1 MFPDFQYV
9 FNYFFGIDIPGLSIA
24 KTFGFFVAMAFVL
37 GAIVLSKEL
46 KRKHEEGLIE
56 PTIAPKKINQPIT
69 SGAILLQG
77 LLGFLLGYKIIGLFT
92 DASTASADPMS
103 YIMSSKGHL
112 LAGVIGGLIFG
123 FLKYQEKN
131 KLKGKKEETVNVKT
145 YPHQRVADILIVAAI
160 AGFAGA
166 KIFNAFETWEDFVSN
181 PIESLFSGSG
191 LTFYG
196 GLIVATI
203 ALYYY
208 SKKINLSFKHLC
220 DAVAP
225 TLILAYGIGR
235 LGCQFAGDGDWGV
248 YNSAYITQADGQL
261 AKAAPG
267 DFEKLVVQ
275 LPEMSREFGNDPT
288 AVPHIYAPANVLP
301 QWMVAQ
307 NYPNNVNREGV
318 KLPNFN
324 GHYNTVLPAGVFP
337 TPIYEFFACLLIFGI
352 LMAVRKKFKY
362 PMQLFGLYLIFNGLE
377 RFLVEKIRV
386 NYKYDWGFIHPS
398 QAEIISTILILIG
411 IYLLLFNPFKR
422 TTKVAGS

>member
-1 MFPDFQYV
+1 MFPDFQYI
-9 FNYFFGIDIPGLSIA
+9 FNYFFGIDLPGLSIA
-24 KTFGFFVAMAFVL
+24 KTFGFFVAIAFILGAFVL
-37 GAIVLSKEL
+37 NKEL
-46 KRKHEEGLIE
+46 KRKNEEGLIE
-56 PTIAPKKINQPIT
+56 PIITNKKINQPIT
-69 SGAILLQG
+69 SGAIALQAF
-77 LLGFLLGYKIIGLFT
+77 LGFLLGYKIIGLFT
-92 DASTASADPMS
+92 DAPIASSDPMG
-103 YIMSSKGHL
+103 YILSGKGHL
-112 LAGVIGGLIFG
+112 LAGIIGAGLFG
-123 FLKYQEKN
+123 FLKWQEKN
-131 KLKGKKEETVNVKT
+131 KIKDKKEETIKVKV
-145 YPHQRVADILIVAAI
+145 YPHHRVADILIVAAI

-166 KIFNAFETWEDFVSN
+166 KIFNAFETWEDFLNN
-181 PIESLFSGSG
+181 PVESLLSGSG

-203 ALYYY
+203 ALYFF
-208 SKKINLSFKHLC
+208 SKKINLPFKHLC

-275 LPEMSREFGNDPT
+275 LPEMSREFNNNPQ
-288 AVPHIYAPANVLP
+288 AVPHIYAPASILP
-301 QWMVAQ
+301 RWMLAQ

-337 TPIYEFFACLLIFGI
+337 TPVYEFFACTLIFGI
-352 LMAVRKKFKY
+352 LMAVRKRFKW
-362 PMQLFGLYLIFNGLE
+362 PMQLFGLYLIFNGIE

-398 QAEIISTILILIG
+398 QAEIISTVLVLIG
-411 IYLLLFNPFKR
+411 IYLLCFNPFKKA
-422 TTKVAGS
+422 TLAK